1 MGALVGEL
9 PCRVIFCGFGALTN
23 TKALMNRRKMLNPP
37 KITRHG
43 NSHSATPK
51 KDYKRS
57 QGVVLKIMGRAIF
70 YYKIYFIKKC
80 LVLALYE
87 VEVQLHV

>member
-1 MGALVGEL
+1 MGALLGEL

-23 TKALMNRRKMLNPP
+23 TKALMNRRKMQNPP

-43 NSHSATPK
+43 NSCSATPK
-51 KDYKRS
+51 KGYKCS

-70 YYKIYFIKKC
+70 YYKIYFIEKC
-80 LVLALYE
+80 LVLALYD
-87 VEVQLHV
+87 VKI